1 MTAGR
6 FSTDVYAQR
15 LSSAASAAAE
25 AGLAG
30 LVITPG
36 YDLRYLVGSRA
47 QTFERLTA
55 LVLPSTGDDPTVMVP
70 RLELAALK
78 ESAVTELGLPVRDW
92 ADGDDPYRLV
102 ADALGGAPAATAV
115 TDSMPALHL
124 LPLADVLGV
133 VPVLATDVLRRLR
146 MIKDAAEIDA
156 LRKAGAA
163 IDRVHARVPEFLVP
177 GRTEADVAADIA
189 EAIVAEGHSE
199 VAFIIVGSGPHGADP
214 HHECS
219 DRELRAGD
227 IVVVDIGGPYEPGYN
242 SDSTRTYS
250 IGEPDPEVA
259 LRYSVLQRAQ
269 QAAVE
274 AVRPGVTAQ
283 QVDAAARDVLAAD
296 GLAEAFVHRTG
307 HGIGLSVHEE
317 PYIVA
322 GNDLTLE
329 EGMAFSVEPG
339 IYFPGQWGAR
349 IEDIVVVTG
358 DGALAVNN
366 RPHELVVVARRPRAR
381 RFLLLGAVEQV
392 RRAQDTLDTHL
403 DHHAARVDPRGA
415 VALGV
420 AQFGVADGLG
430 IGVHAGLAFQRQ
442 PPRAVDLAEHG
453 EPAVLRV
460 HRLLRTTRGDDP
472 GHVGLGIERKPD
484 RHHVR

>member
-1 MTAGR
+1 MTASR

-15 LSSAASAAAE
+15 LRAAA
-25 AGLAG
+25 AAAADADLAG

-55 LVLPSTGDDPTVMVP
+55 LVLPATGEPTVVVP
-70 RLELAALK
+70 RLELASLK
-78 ESAVTELGLPVRDW
+78 ESAVTELGLAVRDW
-92 ADGDDPYRLV
+92 VDGDDPYRVV
-102 ADALGGAPAATAV
+102 ADALGGAPAASSGRLAVATAV

-259 LRYSVLQRAQ
+259 RRYAVLQRAQ

-274 AVRPGVTAQ
+274 AVRPGVTAE
-283 QVDAAARDVLAAD
+283 QVDAVARDVLAAE
-296 GLAEAFVHRTG
+296 GLEEAFVHRTG

-322 GNDLTLE
+322 GNDLPLE

-349 IEDIVVVTG
+349 IEDIVVVTA
-358 DGALAVNN
+358 DGALPINN
-366 RPHELVVVARRPRAR
+366 RPHELVVVPAGP
-381 RFLLLGAVEQV
+381 GAV
-392 RRAQDTLDTHL
+392 
-403 DHHAARVDPRGA
+403 G
-415 VALGV
+415 
-420 AQFGVADGLG
+420 
-430 IGVHAGLAFQRQ
+430 
-442 PPRAVDLAEHG
+442 
-453 EPAVLRV
+453 
-460 HRLLRTTRGDDP
+460 
-472 GHVGLGIERKPD
+472 
-484 RHHVR
+484 

>member
-6 FSTDVYAQR
+6 FPTDVYARR
-15 LSSAASAAAE
+15 LSAAAVAAAD

-36 YDLRYLVGSRA
+36 YDLRYLIGSRA

-55 LVLPSTGDDPTVMVP
+55 LVLPADGDPTIVVP

-78 ESAVTELGLPVRDW
+78 ESAVPELGLAVRDW
-92 ADGDDPYRLV
+92 VDGDNPYALV
-102 ADALGGAPAATAV
+102 LEALGGGTVKTAV

-124 LPLADVLGV
+124 LPLADVLGT

-146 MIKDAAEIDA
+146 MIKDSAEVDA

-163 IDRVHARVPEFLVP
+163 IDRVHARVPDFLVP

-227 IVVVDIGGPYEPGYN
+227 LVVVDIGGPYEPGYN

-250 IGEPDPEVA
+250 IGEPAPEVA
-259 LRYSVLQRAQ
+259 RRYAVLQRAQ
-269 QAAVE
+269 QAAVA
-274 AVRPGVTAQ
+274 AVRPGVTAE
-283 QVDAAARDVLAAD
+283 QVDAAARDVLAAE
-296 GLAEAFVHRTG
+296 GLADAFVHRTG

-322 GNDLTLE
+322 GNSLPLE
-329 EGMAFSVEPG
+329 AGMAFSVEPG
-339 IYFPGQWGAR
+339 IYFPGEWGAR
-349 IEDIVVVTG
+349 IEDIVVVTD
-358 DGALAVNN
+358 DGAEPVNT
-366 RPHELVVVARRPRAR
+366 RPHELVVVPAGP
-381 RFLLLGAVEQV
+381 GAT
-392 RRAQDTLDTHL
+392 A
-403 DHHAARVDPRGA
+403 
-415 VALGV
+415 
-420 AQFGVADGLG
+420 
-430 IGVHAGLAFQRQ
+430 
-442 PPRAVDLAEHG
+442 
-453 EPAVLRV
+453 
-460 HRLLRTTRGDDP
+460 
-472 GHVGLGIERKPD
+472 
-484 RHHVR
+484 